1 MAKRK
6 KSDELIKA
14 TKFSDLLLYEITG
27 GNMGT
32 KPVTPIKNSVATFGE
47 KRGFLDSLIK
57 LADMKRKDSVDDEG
71 DSAFDIIRKN
81 TQKKDKVNDGGK
93 SWGTRDTGTSATAGP
108 AESGADDP
116 EPEPGE
122 FTDEP
127 DQDPDA

>member
-1 MAKRK
+1 MAKK
-6 KSDELIKA
+6 KNSEELTKA
-14 TKFSDLLLYEITG
+14 KKFADLLLYEISG
-27 GNMGT
+27 GNLGT
-32 KPVTPIKNSVATFGE
+32 KPEIAIKNGVATFGE

-93 SWGTRDTGTSATAGP
+93 SWGTRDTGTSAA
-108 AESGADDP
+108 AEPTQSSVDDP

-127 DQDPDA
+127 DQKPDA